1 MPPVNIYLLI
11 LAYRDI
17 QKLDQ
22 ENIKEMFG
30 VFYEEFT
37 KKRKEGLIY
46 MLIYLIRRFIFVGVA
61 LFMSN

>member
-1 MPPVNIYLLI
+1 MPLVNVYLLI
-11 LAYRDI
+11 LAFRDI

-30 VFYEEFT
+30 VLYEEFE
-37 KKRKEGLIY
+37 KKRKQGLIY
-46 MLIYLIRRFIFVGVA
+46 MLIYFIRRIIFVGVA

>member
-1 MPPVNIYLLI
+1 MPIVNVYLLI

-22 ENIKEMFG
+22 ENIKEMFS
-30 VFYEEFT
+30 VLYEDFE
-37 KKRKEGLIY
+37 KNRKEGLIY
-46 MLIYLIRRFIFVGVA
+46 MLICLIRRIIFVGVA